1 MLNSRLLIRLSAL
14 RHSVS
19 VGWGMVAQ
27 VGEHRPKIGRA
38 GRRVEERVPIPP
50 MTGREGLELADG
62 LGIADEVVGEV
73 GAHRALGVSLQDQ
86 FGDVIPPRG

>member
-1 MLNSRLLIRLSAL
+1 
-14 RHSVS
+14 
-19 VGWGMVAQ
+19 
-27 VGEHRPKIGRA
+27 
-38 GRRVEERVPIPP
+38 